1 MPDVIV
7 VIPGILGSVLQK
19 HGKDVWALSPGAVL
33 RGLVPGG
40 AGVEDLILD
49 ADPPDV
55 EDLGDGIVATSL
67 FPDTHLVPGLW
78 KIDGYSR
85 VADSIQRVFDVTP
98 GRNYFEFPYDWR
110 RDNRV
115 AATRMDRLSRQWLK
129 AWRDSSGNVGA
140 RLILIAH
147 SMGGL
152 VARHFLEVLGGWEDT
167 RALVTFGTPYRG
179 AVNAL
184 NFIANGFKKTL
195 GPIPLVDLSEVLRS
209 LTAVYQLLQIYPCY
223 DAGDGH
229 LVRVEEAANIP
240 HLDAKKAAEALKF
253 HYAIRDA
260 VSVHRSDHKYRDEG
274 YQIYPIVGTHQ
285 DTLQSARLEGGV
297 LRAVA
302 EYAGRDLDGD
312 GTVPRVSATPIELS
326 DEHRE
331 FFAAQKHGALQNSA
345 VGWVQLEG
353 ILKSTQLDL
362 SIFKAGPVPA
372 RQQNRLRLAMD
383 DAFGTDEPVRVRV
396 RPEWPLE
403 SVQASIVNVA
413 TNQGQ
418 TLDLSA
424 SQSAWLEGEAP
435 PLPVGT
441 YRITVSGERSVV
453 PVSDVFLVA

>member
-1 MPDVIV
+1 M
-7 VIPGILGSVLQK
+7 
-19 HGKDVWALSPGAVL
+19 
-33 RGLVPGG
+33 
-40 AGVEDLILD
+40 
-49 ADPPDV
+49 
-55 EDLGDGIVATSL
+55 
-67 FPDTHLVPGLW
+67 
-78 KIDGYSR
+78 
-85 VADSIQRVFDVTP
+85 
-98 GRNYFEFPYDWR
+98 
-110 RDNRV
+110 
-115 AATRMDRLSRQWLK
+115 
-129 AWRDSSGNVGA
+129 
-140 RLILIAH
+140 
-147 SMGGL
+147 
-152 VARHFLEVLGGWEDT
+152 ARHFLEVLGGWEDT

-209 LTAVYQLLQIYPCY
+209 LTAVYQLLPIYPCY

-260 VSVHRSDHKYRDEG
+260 VSVHRSDPKYRDEG

-285 DTLQSARLEGGV
+285 DTLQSARLEDGV